1 MNTRIA
7 KSMRLTLLTGLVL
20 FSGTGVTRVPSE
32 YELKAAFLYK
42 FGRYVEWPTSSFVD
56 TDSPLVIGVLG
67 KDPYGSYL
75 DEIVQVARVQG
86 RRVEAIRIKDPSE
99 VNACH
104 ILFISSSE
112 ERHVSNTLAQ
122 LAGQSVLT
130 VGESEW
136 FARDGGMIRFE
147 TVDESLRLEIN
158 LHAVQDAGLE
168 ISSRL
173 LKLARISSYDRDEE
187 R

>member
-1 MNTRIA
+1 MNTWIS
-7 KSMRLTLLTGLVL
+7 KSLRLIPLAGLVL
-20 FSGTGVTRVPSE
+20 FSGTGETRVPSE
-32 YELKAAFLYK
+32 YEIKAAFLYK

-56 TDSPLVIGVLG
+56 TDAPLVIGVLG
-67 KDPYGSYL
+67 KDPFGSYL
-75 DEIVQVARVQG
+75 DEIVLVARVQG
-86 RRVEAIRIKDPSE
+86 RRVEAVRIKDLSE

-112 ERHVSNTLAQ
+112 ERRLSSTLAK
-122 LAGQSVLT
+122 LAGKSVLT

-158 LHAVQDAGLE
+158 LRSVQSAGLE

-173 LKLARISSYDRDEE
+173 LKLARISSYDRD
-187 R
+187 